1 MELYFAL
8 RISSE
13 RLPNERAWHM
23 GGTQSEW
30 LGLRGLV
37 QRSEFVALLRNEKLT
52 TGKQL
57 TTRLNTIRQEDGET
71 VTNRQVG

>member
-1 MELYFAL
+1 MKELGIWAG
-8 RISSE
+8 RK
-13 RLPNERAWHM
+13 AK
-23 GGTQSEW
+23 W